1 MKHKT
6 YNLKRKRRK
15 TLFHVSRSMFHVLH
29 EEDGMALLS
38 AAVII
43 LLVLL
48 TMGLS
53 MVSSGIFEGS
63 ISETQRSSED
73 ALSSA
78 QSGMK
83 DAQMQIARNKNFSSA
98 AYYLPSGCTLNG
110 NSLCAKIVVEKDA
123 ASVCSQTISSGRD
136 CIIAT
141 GTSGTRTRKL
151 QVILNVNAQSGK
163 IGTSTASEL

>member
-1 MKHKT
+1 MLHILHK
-6 YNLKRKRRK
+6 
-15 TLFHVSRSMFHVLH
+15 
-29 EEDGMALLS
+29 EDGMALLS

-73 ALSSA
+73 AFSSA
-78 QSGMK
+78 QSGVK
-83 DAQMQIARNKNFSSA
+83 DALMQIARNKNFSSA

-110 NSLCAKIVVEKDA
+110 SSPCAKIVVEKDA
-123 ASVCSQTISSGRD
+123 ASACSQTISSGQD
-136 CIIAT
+136 CIIVT
-141 GTSGTRTRKL
+141 GTSGTRARKL
-151 QVILNVNAQSGK
+151 QVILNVDAQSGK
-163 IGTSTASEL
+163 IGTSTTSEL